1 MMWMWHVATC
11 GESKKQTLPSKTVMM
26 GGLGAKFTD
35 LSFTSKKQKSWAM
48 WTPASSYWDCVH
60 SELLKMRLMKMVRH
74 ELKQIRVK
82 PWMSGVSSFNAASS
96 KKIFWHLN
104 WVETEWGAFGV
115 NVRLSRRTFAWL
127 LSTPAMYPTRRFLHP
142 YLLFH
147 VKCSEV
153 IIAYQYT
160 SHSSNIKTWPL

>member
-1 MMWMWHVATC
+1 MWMWHVATC

-26 GGLGAKFTD
+26 GGLGAKITD
-35 LSFTSKKQKSWAM
+35 LSFTSKKQKTWAM

-74 ELKQIRVK
+74 ELNATTVLTLKQVCVK
-82 PWMSGVSSFNAASS
+82 PWMSSVSSFNAASS

-153 IIAYQYT
+153 IIAY
-160 SHSSNIKTWPL
+160 